1 MFELA
6 RDNLMSPPILG
17 FLLGLF
23 ARLVKSDL
31 RLPDQLYQGLAIYLL
46 FAIGLKGGAQLS
58 SEDIGVLVMPILAT
72 FLLGILTP
80 IITFYISG
88 AVLKTSRAN
97 KAALAAHYGSVSAVT
112 FIVALQFL
120 THEKISSE
128 SYFPALVAI
137 LEIVGIVIAIFFAQ
151 SGRKQR
157 KVLPILYQALTG
169 KSVLILIGAFLI
181 GWLSGKRGVDP
192 LAPLFIESFQ
202 GLLTLFLIQ
211 MGILAAERLSE
222 IKRNAGHLIFFAI
235 LVPVIQGCLG
245 LVLARWVQM
254 SEGGS
259 LLFAIMAAS
268 ASYIAAPAAV
278 RAAIP
283 QANAS
288 YYVTASLGIT
298 LPFNLTIGI
307 PLFYGLAQWLYSIQ

>member
-6 RDNLMSPPILG
+6 RDNLLSPPILG
-17 FLLGLF
+17 FLLGLV
-23 ARLVKSDL
+23 ARLLKSDL

-58 SEDIGVLVMPILAT
+58 SENMGILFKPILAT
-72 FLLGILTP
+72 LVLGVVTP
-80 IITFYISG
+80 IITFFVAGLILQ
-88 AVLKTSRAN
+88 ASRAN

-137 LEIVGIVIAIFFAQ
+137 LEIVGIVVAIFFARAGG
-151 SGRKQR
+151 GRQNL
-157 KVLPILYQALTG
+157 LPVLYQALTG

-211 MGILAAERLSE
+211 MGVLAAERLSE
-222 IKRNAGHLIFFAI
+222 IKQKTFKLILFAFVTPF
-235 LVPVIQGCLG
+235 LQGCLG
-245 LVLARWVQM
+245 LLLARWIDL
-254 SEGGS
+254 SEGGAV
-259 LLFAIMAAS
+259 LFAIMAAS

-278 RAAIP
+278 KTAIP

-288 YYVTASLGIT
+288 LYLTASLGLT
-298 LPFNLTIGI
+298 LPFNLTVGI
-307 PLFYGLAQWLYSIQ
+307 PLFYGLAKWIYSL